1 MKLNKFI
8 IILFYLFTFSS
19 CSHYVPL
26 PPDTFQYKQFVD
38 VKVLG
43 IDSVSYLNHNLI
55 YGNELISNHEIFLI
69 SEKDSSFNFDINYG
83 KIEKIYP
90 YKNYRFEIVKAPPD
104 IAMLKHYPRTNGIAI
119 DYDGG
124 YYVRFWFNG
133 KFEVDVYTSPNLI
146 DKYYIKK

>member
-1 MKLNKFI
+1 MKLNKFK
-8 IILFYLFTFSS
+8 IILFYLLSFSS

-26 PPDTFQYKQFVD
+26 PPDTFQYKQFVE
-38 VKVLG
+38 VKILG
-43 IDSVSYLNHNLI
+43 VDSVSYINHNLI
-55 YGNELISNHEIFLI
+55 YGKELISNHEINLI
-69 SEKDSSFNFDINYG
+69 SEKDTNFIFDINYND
-83 KIEKIYP
+83 IEKIYP
-90 YKNYRFEIVKAPPD
+90 FKTYRFEILKAPSN
-104 IAMLKHYPRTNGIAI
+104 IAMLKDYPRLNGFAI